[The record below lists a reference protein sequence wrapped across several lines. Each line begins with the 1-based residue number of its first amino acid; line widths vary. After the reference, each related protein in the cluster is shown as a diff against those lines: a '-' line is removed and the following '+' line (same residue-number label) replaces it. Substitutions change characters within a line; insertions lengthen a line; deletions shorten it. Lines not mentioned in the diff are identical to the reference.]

1 MSLWSKLQS
10 ELDRA
15 GNVAREALDEGKI
28 RIDLFRVRQQAD
40 KAAQALGY
48 SLHRARR
55 DGRELE
61 PEALERLYSTLAGH
75 EAEAK
80 VLEEK
85 LSQALGK
92 KHGTDAAPADGAAE
106 ASPGA
111 AADGAAAPEPEA
123 KRDAP

>member
-61 PEALERLYSTLAGH
+61 SEALERLYSTLAGH

-92 KHGTDAAPADGAAE
+92 KHGTGAAPADGAAE

-123 KRDAP
+123 KRHAP

>member
-15 GNVAREALDEGKI
+15 GSVAREALDEGKI

-61 PEALERLYSTLAGH
+61 PEALERLYATLAGH

-80 VLEEK
+80 ALEEK

-92 KHGTDAAPADGAAE
+92 KHGTDAAPAG
-106 ASPGA
+106 G
-111 AADGAAAPEPEA
+111 AADGAADASTGAAAAAEPEV

>member
-61 PEALERLYSTLAGH
+61 PEALERLYSALAGH

-80 VLEEK
+80 ALEEK

-92 KHGTDAAPADGAAE
+92 KHGTDAAPADGAAQ

-111 AADGAAAPEPEA
+111 AADNAAAPEPEA